1 VIQNTPRLALIVAM
15 ARNRVIGRDGGLPWR
30 LSADLKY
37 FKAVT
42 MGKPVLMGRKT
53 FESIL
58 ALLGKALPGRA
69 SIIITRDMD
78 FSAKDCFV
86 MHGFRSAVQTAK
98 EIARRDG
105 ASEIMVIGGAEIY
118 AQALGAADRLY
129 LTEIDAEFD
138 GDAKFPDFDRAQW
151 LETMRDDH
159 PAGEDGALGHS
170 FVTLDRKP

>member
-1 VIQNTPRLALIVAM
+1 MIQCTPRLALIVAL
-15 ARNRVIGRDGGLPWR
+15 ARNRVIGRDGGLPWQ

-58 ALLGKALPGRA
+58 ALLGKPLPGRA
-69 SIIITRDMD
+69 NIIITRDMT
-78 FSAKDCFV
+78 FAAKDCLI
-86 MHGFRSAVQTAK
+86 MHGFRSAVRAAE
-98 EIARRDG
+98 EIARRNG
-105 ASEIMVIGGAEIY
+105 VGEIMVIGGAEIY
-118 AQALGAADRLY
+118 AQALDTADRLY
-129 LTEIDAEFD
+129 LTEIDHEFK
-138 GDAKFPDFDRAQW
+138 GDAKFPNFDRKQW

>member
-1 VIQNTPRLALIVAM
+1 MIQNTPRLALIVAM

-30 LSADLKY
+30 LSSDLKY

-53 FESIL
+53 FDSIL
-58 ALLGKALPGRA
+58 ALLGKPLPGRA
-69 SIIITRDMD
+69 NIIITRDMI
-78 FSAKDCFV
+78 FSAKNCLI
-86 MHGFRSAVQTAK
+86 MHGFRSAVRAAE

-105 ASEIMVIGGAEIY
+105 ASEIMVIGGEEIY

-151 LETMRDDH
+151 FETMRDDH